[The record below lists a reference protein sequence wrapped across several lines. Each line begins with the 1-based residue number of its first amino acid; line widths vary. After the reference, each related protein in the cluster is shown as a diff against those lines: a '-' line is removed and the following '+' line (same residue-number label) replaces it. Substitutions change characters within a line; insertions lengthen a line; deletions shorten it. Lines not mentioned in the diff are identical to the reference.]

1 MRGLISLAI
10 VPIAVASLWVMY
22 PSRDAAVAEHRFK
35 PRVSTE
41 DVEGLAVREDLLRMG
56 GSIDWQGLDAL
67 RQDVSTALK
76 DGTLPTAK
84 LNSSV
89 FAPDWNEVGPS
100 NTGGRT
106 RAMAT
111 MGDVLMLA
119 GCQGIVAFGE
129 PRQHLGAGV
138 DVPQPDGW
146 VYPNAGNGD
155 LYVGTG
161 SNLTAQEAGGSGF
174 RGDGIWRAGEQPW
187 RF

>member
-111 MGDVLMLA
+111 VGDV
-119 GCQGIVAFGE
+119 I
-129 PRQHLGAGV
+129 
-138 DVPQPDGW
+138 
-146 VYPNAGNGD
+146 Y
-155 LYVGTG
+155 
-161 SNLTAQEAGGSGF
+161 AGGVSGDCGV
-174 RGDGIWRAGEQPW
+174 RRTVATPGHGCRRSPT
-187 RF
+187 

>member
-100 NTGGRT
+100 NTVRT

-111 MGDVLMLA
+111 VGDVIYA
-119 GCQGIVAFGE
+119 GGVSGVVAFGE
-129 PRQHLGAGV
+129 PWQHLGTGA

-146 VYPNAGNGD
+146 VYRHCG
-155 LYVGTG
+155 
-161 SNLTAQEAGGSGF
+161 Q
-174 RGDGIWRAGEQPW
+174 R
-187 RF
+187 